1 MKTNLDRK
9 ALQDALIYTKEAI
22 GRVLGVTTKRVRRTM
37 VWAIGFWIW
46 IEGKRPRLYKKSL
59 FTNNFVAFRKESAK
73 QYNVNHIPNGGYSNT
88 ELYNVTRKDDRPYG
102 NTGYTMGYSVRSKVV
117 DNSPIYACGCHDYI
131 EASKAF
137 KAPACK
143 HIYAVLNSLGFGSL
157 KEAIDASLQQAAAE
171 AKAAIGL

>member
-1 MKTNLDRK
+1 MKATLDIK

-22 GRVLGVTTKRVRRTM
+22 ARVLGVTTKRVRRTM

-59 FTNNFVAFRKESAK
+59 FTNNFVNFRKASAK
-73 QYNVNHIPNGGYSNT
+73 NYSVAHIPNGGYT
-88 ELYNVTRKDDRPYG
+88 DIELYTVSH
-102 NTGYTMGYSVRSKVV
+102 NTKYPDSGFISKYSVTQKTVK
-117 DNSPIYACGCHDYI
+117 NTPIYACGCEDYI
-131 EASKAF
+131 RSAEAF

-143 HIYAVLNSLGFGSL
+143 HIYAVLNYQGFDSL
-157 KEAIDASLQQAAAE
+157 KAARDAAVMTAAAE